1 MKWHNMRHLPNII
14 SICRLAT
21 TPVLLLLAWYGYA
34 HTFLAVTTASFASD
48 VLDGYLAR
56 RLGQTSA
63 LGAKL
68 DSVGDFVIYITLPL
82 GAWWL
87 WPEMVRRE
95 IPFFIAVLASCVLPP
110 LVAFWKFSTFASYHT
125 WGAKLAALVVGGSA
139 IVLFAGGPPW
149 LFHLAVPISVL
160 AALEEMA
167 ITLVLPERQANVHS
181 FWHVRKAH
189 RHAESQ

>member
-1 MKWHNMRHLPNII
+1 MKAHSMRHIPNLI
-14 SICRLAT
+14 SGGRLAT
-21 TPVLLLLAWYGYA
+21 APVLLLLAWYGYA
-34 HTFLAVTTASFASD
+34 HAFLAVTTASFASD

-63 LGAKL
+63 LGATL

-95 IPFFIAVLASCVLPP
+95 LPFFIAVLASCVLPP

-149 LFHLAVPISVL
+149 LFHLAVPVSVL
-160 AALEEMA
+160 AALEEIA
-167 ITLVLPERQANVHS
+167 ITLVLPERQDNVHS
-181 FWHVRKAH
+181 FWHVKQAQR
-189 RHAESQ
+189 RV

>member
-1 MKWHNMRHLPNII
+1 MRTYEVAQHEAPTKYYQYLSSGDHSRVAPPRVVRLRSHLPR
-14 SICRLAT
+14 CHH
-21 TPVLLLLAWYGYA
+21 G
-34 HTFLAVTTASFASD
+34 
-48 VLDGYLAR
+48 
-56 RLGQTSA
+56 
-63 LGAKL
+63 
-68 DSVGDFVIYITLPL
+68 
-82 GAWWL
+82 L
-87 WPEMVRRE
+87 WPDMVRRE
-95 IPFFIAVLASCVLPP
+95 IAFFIAVLVSCVLPP